1 MPAETR
7 ATAVIDLREECTMNL
22 RRLLVLSLALS
33 AALALAGRAR
43 AGLWVRET
51 PLSPDGTAYDLNL
64 DSQGTLW
71 ISDWGAGEIRS
82 FDPSTGAY
90 TSYLV
95 GGSPSDARSDG
106 AGTVWW
112 ADYFNNQLARLA
124 TSTGQTT
131 AWKIPN
137 STTLYSTALDPSDVV
152 WVSDRWASSL
162 YRLDPGTNQLCTYA
176 LPDMGV
182 IDHLYADGNQL
193 WFGDT
198 HNARIVRLQGDTFD
212 WWNLPAGSQ
221 PRGMEMAGNGQ
232 LWWTDPGLSD
242 VGLLDTGQAKVT
254 TFTPPVSGQPQM
266 LAEFGGKL
274 WYSQQDPG
282 QVVVLDPAVAV
293 SQTITATTGTLAVTP
308 SCGELLPLDPVS
320 VATTSGVASWTE
332 ESYPTTLDE
341 GGWTVY
347 EMPLDSAPWGIAA
360 TDRVWVV
367 DQYYQLLVTFTP
379 TTEVYL
385 PLLQR

>member
-7 ATAVIDLREECTMNL
+7 ATAVIDFGEEHIMNL

-33 AALALAGRAR
+33 AALALAGTAW
-43 AGLWVRET
+43 AGLWIRET

-82 FDPSTGAY
+82 FDPSSGAY

-106 AGTVWW
+106 AGAVWW
-112 ADYFNNQLARLA
+112 ADYHDQVARLS
-124 TSTGQTT
+124 TSTNEAT

-137 STTLYSTALDPSDVV
+137 STTLYSTALDPTGAV

-162 YRLDPGTNQLCTYA
+162 HRLDPGTNQLCTYA

-182 IDHLYADGNQL
+182 ADHLYMHGDEL

-198 HNARIVRLQGDTFD
+198 HNARMVRLRGATFD

-221 PRGMEMAGNGQ
+221 PRAMEMAGNGQ
-232 LWWTDPGLSD
+232 LWWTDPGQSY
-242 VGLLDTGQAKVT
+242 VGLLDTGQAKT
-254 TFTPPVSGQPQM
+254 TADACAVRRQ
-266 LAEFGGKL
+266 A
-274 WYSQQDPG
+274 
-282 QVVVLDPAVAV
+282 VVLAARAGP
-293 SQTITATTGTLAVTP
+293 
-308 SCGELLPLDPVS
+308 
-320 VATTSGVASWTE
+320 
-332 ESYPTTLDE
+332 
-341 GGWTVY
+341 GGGARSN
-347 EMPLDSAPWGIAA
+347 PG
-360 TDRVWVV
+360 R
-367 DQYYQLLVTFTP
+367 
-379 TTEVYL
+379 
-385 PLLQR
+385 R